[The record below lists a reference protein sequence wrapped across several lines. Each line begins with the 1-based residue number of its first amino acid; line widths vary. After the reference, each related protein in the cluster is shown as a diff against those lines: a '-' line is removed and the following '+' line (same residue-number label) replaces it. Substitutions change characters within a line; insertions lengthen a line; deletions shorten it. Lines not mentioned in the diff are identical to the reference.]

1 MKRTTGAVIG
11 AITGLVIAA
20 AAGSGEVAEASAG
33 VGAIAGATLGAFFTG
48 SRAAEHKTI
57 KPKRKATTTA
67 TAKHKIIKSKRRAE
81 IERINLARLPDQ
93 SIFKNLPKLK
103 APAGYVY
110 IIQDVSAWHR
120 YKIGYT
126 TNPTKRI
133 QQIQDNEVGIGT
145 LKYFHIIPTDNAN
158 ALKQLLH
165 QRYASQRAKGKVRE
179 WFDLD
184 DRQLQE
190 IRCMNEQ
197 QAEAELRTFTR
208 KKAERKAEAEPE
220 RRAKEAERKAEAEEA
235 ERKAEAEEAERKRK
249 AEEAERKAKAE
260 RKARQQALIKA
271 AIQVAIQAAN
281 EAAIMDARI
290 ARSAAAS
297 NVEHI
302 AAAAIEEFRID
313 VSHAAS
319 EYKRSGLVDA
329 ARIAAI
335 EDAGAIA
342 IQAANQAA
350 IIGKGMGM
358 SKSENTSAIRS
369 AGLAAIQTAI
379 STASDGIG
387 GDARIAK
394 IAAEIENARTQKIE
408 NARAIANA
416 GKNARIATV
425 DTDVVARAIEE
436 ARTDAIKDIIANAN
450 TSTYARMVAIEATVA
465 IAIID
470 IIEAAIETDAAED
483 DIKSLMEVKIPSA
496 IKEASR
502 AARVYAKPAG
512 LNVPVDNY
520 KNLPKLNA
528 PAGYVYVIQ
537 DMSHS
542 QQYKIGRTNHP
553 ASRLNRFGVEL
564 PIKTEVI
571 AILRTDNAPALERRL
586 HQKFAS
592 SQTEGEWF
600 ALDAAQI
607 DEIRRM

>member
-1 MKRTTGAVIG
+1 M
-11 AITGLVIAA
+11 
-20 AAGSGEVAEASAG
+20 
-33 VGAIAGATLGAFFTG
+33 
-48 SRAAEHKTI
+48 
-57 KPKRKATTTA
+57 
-67 TAKHKIIKSKRRAE
+67 
-81 IERINLARLPDQ
+81 
-93 SIFKNLPKLK
+93 
-103 APAGYVY
+103 Y

-126 TNPTKRI
+126 TNLTKRI
-133 QQIQDNEVGIGT
+133 RQLQDTEVGIGT

-165 QRYASQRAKGKVRE
+165 QRYAGQRAKGKVRK

-190 IRCMNEQ
+190 ICCINEQ
-197 QAEAELRTFTR
+197 QAEAELRTFIR
-208 KKAERKAEAEPE
+208 KKAEHKAKEAEHKAKEVERKAEA
-220 RRAKEAERKAEAEEA
+220 KEVERKAEA
-235 ERKAEAEEAERKRK
+235 KEAERKRK
-249 AEEAERKAKAE
+249 AKEAERKAKAE
-260 RKARQQALIKA
+260 RKARQQAPIKA

-358 SKSENTSAIRS
+358 SKSEKTSAIRS

-379 STASDGIG
+379 STASDNIG
-387 GDARIAK
+387 DDARIAK

-416 GKNARIATV
+416 GKNARIATI
-425 DTDVVARAIEE
+425 DTDVVARAIED

-450 TSTYARMVAIEATVA
+450 TRYARMVAIEATVA

-483 DIKSLMEVKIPSA
+483 GIKSLMEVKIPSA

-502 AARVYAKPAG
+502 AARVYVKPAG

-520 KNLPKLNA
+520 KDLPKLNA

-571 AILRTDNAPALERRL
+571 AILRTDDDKELERRL

-592 SQTEGEWF
+592 SRTEGEWF
-600 ALDAAQI
+600 ALDSAQI